1 MENTLDGREKISD
14 FGAGHLFKLRKAMM
28 HGCNNILAKK
38 F

>member
-1 MENTLDGREKISD
+1 MEGKKNSD
-14 FGAGHLFKLRKAMM
+14 FRAGNLFKHPKAMM